1 MIQDMEPILLC
12 EEDYKVMISYLKG
25 SQTMNTY
32 NRKDARE
39 LENELKK
46 ATLLKKEVFPP
57 GVVRLNSTVKVREE
71 SSQKIL
77 ELTLVTPENA
87 NISKGK
93 ISILAPLGTALIGC
107 RKDQQISWQV
117 PGGTKVFSILEVASS

>member
-1 MIQDMEPILLC
+1 
-12 EEDYKVMISYLKG
+12 MISYLKG
-25 SQTMNTY
+25 SQTTNTY

-57 GVVRLNSTVKVREE
+57 GVVRLNSKVKVREE

-107 RKDQQISWQV
+107 RKNQQISWLV
-117 PGGTKVFSILEVASS
+117 PGGTKVFSILEVTSS